1 MPVYSVVVFKPLRR
15 VFLFGALLLSAMTS
29 LAAGQVSFTVTPA
42 SVAFTKSTVGIPSDG
57 RSITVK
63 NTGTTSLTI
72 SNFSLTPSQF
82 QLIDGW
88 APITLSPGGKEV
100 YQLKFVP
107 DAAQTFGGQLSVT
120 ITGVADSVIVP
131 LSGKG
136 VSTGAVAQVTP
147 PTLDFGVLP
156 LGTTSAPQTS
166 FIE

>member
-1 MPVYSVVVFKPLRR
+1 MPVDSVVVFKPLRR

-82 QLIDGW
+82 Q
-88 APITLSPGGKEV
+88 
-100 YQLKFVP
+100 
-107 DAAQTFGGQLSVT
+107 
-120 ITGVADSVIVP
+120 
-131 LSGKG
+131 
-136 VSTGAVAQVTP
+136 
-147 PTLDFGVLP
+147 
-156 LGTTSAPQTS
+156 
-166 FIE
+166 